1 MDDAALVARA
11 LAGGPAAFGP
21 LIERY
26 KDVVFGV
33 ALARLRNYEDAE
45 DVTQGV
51 FLEAF
56 GRLDGLRDADRL
68 GAWLRSIAI
77 HRAVDLQRR
86 GGRTAGLDEIV
97 EPLIEWS
104 TPHTEMEQ
112 LEVRERMMAAIGR
125 LSKVQR
131 ETVTMFYISGYSRKE
146 IARIQEVPLN
156 TVKYRLY
163 EARNRLKED
172 VMDMVGD
179 VLRDSAP
186 GKDFTDRVFKLL
198 CAYPEGGRLSITD
211 AREALSEI
219 GLEGLKGYERAL
231 DLRHWKTRR
240 AAAFYLGWMPPEKE
254 VIDLLKRGLQD
265 SNQKVRNTT
274 VGAMVAM
281 LDVSESRRRE
291 EVVPLL
297 LPLLFDSSKRV
308 RHFTV
313 GMLNYRGGEAVPLET
328 VAKALVQE
336 EDPEVRDRLILLMG
350 KVLEGQEAGS
360 RSQNTGERQEAPVS

>member
-1 MDDAALVARA
+1 MDDGALVARA

-77 HRAVDLQRR
+77 HRAVDHQRR
-86 GGRTAGLDEIV
+86 GSRIV
-97 EPLIEWS
+97 ELDDAAEPLVERS
-104 TPHTEMEQ
+104 TPHTE
-112 LEVRERMMAAIGR
+112 LERLELRERMMAAIGR

-163 EARNRLKED
+163 EARIRLKED

-186 GKDFTDRVFKLL
+186 GKDFTDRVFQLL
-198 CAYPEGGRLSITD
+198 CAYPEGGRLWATD
-211 AREALSEI
+211 AKEALSEI
-219 GLEGLKGYERAL
+219 GLAGLKGFEKAL

-240 AAAFYLGWMPPEKE
+240 AAAFYLGWMPPDRE
-254 VIDLLKRGLQD
+254 VINLMKRGLKD
-265 SNQKVRNTT
+265 TNQKVRKTT

-297 LPLLFDSSKRV
+297 IPLLFDPSKRV

-313 GMLNYRGGEAVPLET
+313 GMLNWRGGTAVPLET
-328 VAKALVQE
+328 VARALVQE
-336 EDPEVRDRLILLMG
+336 EDFEVRDRLIRLMG
-350 KVLEGQEAGS
+350 KVLEGQEA
-360 RSQNTGERQEAPVS
+360 EAGG